1 MIDQWGGGDS
11 MSQRKCAGL
20 VNVVH
25 DGRISSVHDKQKLDE
40 IKSLAGTLNPLITSM
55 IFYDA

>member
-1 MIDQWGGGDS
+1 